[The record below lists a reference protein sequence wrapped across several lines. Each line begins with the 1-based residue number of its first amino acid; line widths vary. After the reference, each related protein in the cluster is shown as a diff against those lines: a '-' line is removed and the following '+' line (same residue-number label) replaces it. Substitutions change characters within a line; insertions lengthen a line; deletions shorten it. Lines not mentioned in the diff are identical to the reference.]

1 MTITDATNTEDSPSI
16 DTPNDTT
23 TDGTSNDD
31 RPDWQIAGDAWAHAA
46 TDWAYGFEPYARDAV
61 DLLFGALDVSPGR
74 HLLDL
79 ACGSG
84 YALGLAE
91 RRGATTA
98 GLDAS
103 AGLIDIA
110 SRRAPSAELVTG
122 SMFELPWADETFDV
136 VTSFNGIWGGC
147 QDAVDEAYRVLRPG
161 GSMAITFWGP
171 GDTLDLRDFFIVV
184 GSTAPGVADEL
195 KGLASIGA
203 PGVCEQMLETAGFT
217 VDERGA
223 TSAILEAVDADD
235 AWRRLRSPGVVL
247 PSLRNVGE
255 DELRRQ
261 VLAAI
266 EPFLADDG
274 SYRLVNELTY
284 VTATKPS

>member
-1 MTITDATNTEDSPSI
+1 MTITDATNT
-16 DTPNDTT
+16 NDT
-23 TDGTSNDD
+23 NDS

-46 TDWAYGFEPYARDAV
+46 IDWAYGFEPHARDSI
-61 DLLFGALDVSPGR
+61 DHIFDVIGVGGGC
-74 HLLDL
+74 HLLDM

-91 RRGATTA
+91 RRGATTS
-98 GLDAS
+98 GIDAA

-110 SRRAPSAELVTG
+110 GRRAPNTELVTG
-122 SMFELPWADETFDV
+122 TMFELPWADASFDA
-136 VTSFNGIWGGC
+136 VTSVNGIWGGC
-147 QDAVDEAYRVLRPG
+147 QDAVDEAFRVLRPG

-184 GSTAPGVADEL
+184 GTTAPGVADEL

-203 PGVCEQMLETAGFT
+203 PGVCEQMLESAGFT

-247 PSLRNVGE
+247 PSLQHVGE

-266 EPFLADDG
+266 EPFQADDG

>member
-1 MTITDATNTEDSPSI
+1 MT
-16 DTPNDTT
+16 TT
-23 TDGTSNDD
+23 TDITVQTDP
-31 RPDWQIAGDAWAHAA
+31 RPDWEIAGEAWAHAA
-46 TDWAYGFEPYARDAV
+46 IDWAYGFEPHARDSIDHIFDAIGV
-61 DLLFGALDVSPGR
+61 GADC
-74 HLLDL
+74 HLLDM

-91 RRGATTA
+91 RRGATTT
-98 GLDAS
+98 GIDAA
-103 AGLIDIA
+103 AGLIEIA
-110 SRRAPSAELVTG
+110 GRRAPNTELVTG
-122 SMFELPWADETFDV
+122 SMFELPWADASFDA
-136 VTSFNGIWGGC
+136 VTSVNGIWGGC
-147 QDAVDEAYRVLRPG
+147 QGAIDEAYRVLRPG

-171 GDTLDLRDFFIVV
+171 GHTLDLRDYFIVV
-184 GSTAPGVADEL
+184 GTTAAGVAEEL
-195 KGLASIGA
+195 KGLAAIGA
-203 PGVCEQMLETAGFT
+203 PGVCEQMLESAGFT
-217 VDERGA
+217 VDDRGA

-247 PSLRNVGE
+247 PSLQHVGE